1 MAAACAAALLTA
13 GSAEA
18 IPVPGSEAQADRFL
32 DRAMESLVAREDGPP
47 GAISVVQRGGEVTVH
62 KAGVAEVGAEGAP
75 RKRMHMRIASTAKA
89 MSGAVALTLVDR
101 GVLSLDDTIGELVPS
116 LPAAWHPVTLRELL
130 HHTGGIPD
138 FTQGP
143 GFGPAVGAN
152 PLNPP
157 PPIDLLGYA
166 GTGLSPTASSY
177 SYSNSDN
184 IIVGLIVEAATGS
197 SYQKEI
203 VSLIADPL
211 GLRRTYLYSAPTV
224 ATPYIHGYDTAD
236 PANPEDVTNEIDFGG
251 WAWASGGVV
260 STPGNLNGFIR
271 GYVGGVARKDPG
283 DFIAGGHS
291 EPRGPGKNAAG
302 LALFKYEMP
311 CGTVYGHT
319 GSIFGFT
326 QFMAAT
332 ADGRRSVTMSINTQ
346 YASSLLPKL
355 RKVEERAVCA
365 ALA

>member
-1 MAAACAAALLTA
+1 MLLAASAAA
-13 GSAEA
+13 E
-18 IPVPGSEAQADRFL
+18 IPVPDSRAQADRFL
-32 DRAMESLVAREDGPP
+32 DRAMESLVSREDSPP
-47 GAISVVQRGGEVTVH
+47 GAISVVQRGNEVTVH
-62 KAGVAEVGAEGAP
+62 KAGVAELGVDGAP

-101 GVLSLDDTIGELVPS
+101 GVLSLDDTVGEWLPS

-138 FTQGP
+138 FTQSP

-166 GTGLSPTASSY
+166 GTGLSPTAGSY

-184 IIVGLIVEAATGS
+184 IIVGLMVEAATGS

-203 VSLIADPL
+203 VSLVADPL

-224 ATPYIHGYDTAD
+224 ATPYIHGYNTAD
-236 PANPEDVTNEIDFGG
+236 PANPVDVTNEIDFGG

-283 DFIAGGHS
+283 DFIEGGHS
-291 EPRGPGKNAAG
+291 EPRGPGHNAAG

-319 GSIFGFT
+319 GSIFGYT
-326 QFMAAT
+326 QFMAST
-332 ADGRRSVTMSINTQ
+332 ADGRRSVTMSINAQ
-346 YASSLLPKL
+346 YGDSLLPKL